1 MPDSGNIKRFS
12 VDDEFRAFYLA
23 NGFVVFKDLFSPYE
37 IEEIY
42 ADILSLIRIRFGKD
56 EPISAFVSGYSRDK
70 ATWKACA
77 KQLQNSLP
85 NLHVGT
91 KPAIAA
97 TLKRAGLA
105 NPMACV
111 LPEIRIDMPSDAQY
125 RQPWHQ
131 DWRSGQ
137 GSLNSVT
144 VWVPLHDVTAEHG
157 AIDFIPGSHLLGYQ
171 PTDVI
176 VEPMRF
182 LMRDPPSDRARRV
195 TATLRRGECV
205 LFSQFLIHQSGTNNS
220 GVPRFTSQF
229 RFADRS
235 DPAFIANNY
244 RIPTSSELVWDSP
257 PSAKEVSKVFE

>member
-1 MPDSGNIKRFS
+1 MPDSGSIKRFS

-23 NGFVVFKDLFSPYE
+23 NGFVVFKDLFSSHE
-37 IEEIY
+37 IGEIY

-56 EPISAFVSGYSRDK
+56 ESISAFVSGYERDK
-70 ATWKACA
+70 ATWQACA

-91 KPAIAA
+91 KPAITAV
-97 TLKRAGLA
+97 LERAGLA
-105 NPMACV
+105 NPMACI
-111 LPEIRIDMPSDAQY
+111 LPEIRIDMPNDAKY

-137 GSLNSVT
+137 GSLNAVT

-157 AIDFIPGSHLLGYQ
+157 AIDFIPGSHLLGYK
-171 PTDVI
+171 PIDVI
-176 VEPMRF
+176 GNPMRF
-182 LMRDPPSDRARRV
+182 LMRDPPLDSAPRV
-195 TATLRRGECV
+195 TATLQRGECI
-205 LFSQFLIHQSGTNNS
+205 LFSQFLIHQSGTNIS
-220 GVPRFTSQF
+220 GTPRFTSQF

-244 RIPTSSELVWDSP
+244 RIPTSSELVWDRP
-257 PSAKEVSKVFE
+257 PSAEMVAEVFK